1 MRNHSSLSFQKTGDS
16 SMAKITKSVF
26 FFFIL
31 FPAFAVAQWISIDEY
46 ALPNSPARVQLISDD
61 GLSTVIR
68 VDLPGFQLSEF
79 TSDGKVYHSISIGS
93 DAVTGETGYPEIP
106 HIARV
111 LAIPD
116 NGLVSVEI
124 LETTPV
130 QVFQGIYIPPVRES
144 WIEGKPETPY
154 LENDEVYSS
163 EKIYPQEAAR
173 VEDPAVF
180 RDFRIARVS
189 IFPIRYSP
197 TKREIQVIPSI
208 TVKINYSPG
217 FGLNPKTTP
226 PKPLA
231 PSFAKLY
238 SNFIF
243 NYQEVLQQRYG
254 GDIEG
259 HDIMLCIMPD
269 IYVEEFQ
276 SYAEWKHQSG
286 TEIFITRFSEIG
298 ANQSNPDIIKNYI
311 INVYNTWQNPPT
323 HILIVGDYGSPSG
336 NAPVK
341 YVSYGGWTF
350 VNEDYFVE
358 LEGNDYF
365 PEMMIGR
372 FTNYNGSGGGGE
384 YILQVMVD
392 KFLKYEKYP
401 YTTQPEWFKK
411 ATVCS
416 NDAYQSQVYTKRF
429 TAQQMLEN
437 GHFTSVDTMMS
448 NWPSCTYEESDIVA
462 AINNGRSFLNYR
474 GEGWSDG
481 WHASCY
487 YFTTSYVNSIN
498 NANKLTFV
506 TSIGCGVAMFDEG
519 NCFGETWLEKGSLTD
534 PPKGACAFIGP
545 TSNTH
550 TTYNNYIDKGIYVGM
565 FQEGLDSPGEALLR
579 GKLYMY
585 EQFGNVYYVEYHYK
599 IYCLLG
605 DPSIH
610 IWKDIPE
617 PVTVTHPQEIYVGF
631 NQVQVKVNNTSSGL
645 PVYNA
650 SVCISGNGVYSTGTT
665 DIGGTVIL
673 DVVPNSVGTLKLT
686 VTGGKVV
693 PVTDSIIVS
702 IGTENVTPHGDPQVT
717 DLDGNNDGLIN
728 PNENCSIS
736 FTLKNWGT
744 ITSNGVYAK
753 LSVPDSVN
761 YVNIISDSVAFGN
774 IAPGDTAAGLP
785 FQFFIEPECPVG
797 YIIVFKLHVA
807 STSSAWDYTHNEEVH
822 GCKLSVAEFF
832 IDDEGNVLHNY
843 RLDPGETVK
852 VAFKILNT
860 GDDQAPDVS
869 GILQTNDP
877 FITIIDSTAVFGTI
891 LPDSNTI
898 NQSDTYTIF
907 VSENCPVQ
915 YEAGVLL
922 KLSAHNGFYPYS
934 YEDSLILPVAM
945 PAASDP
951 TGPDAYGYYAYSS
964 YDVLW
969 SQHPEYNWIEI
980 DAIGTEIPKPGG
992 LSDFTQT
999 VNLPFN
1005 FKYYGNNFSQ
1015 VRISGDGWIAFGSGT
1030 QTKSLN
1036 FPLPCLDTLNNMTAV
1051 FWDDFFS
1058 NGPQGGGK
1066 LFYYSDPANHTF
1078 VIEWDTVPHRYDIT
1092 IKETFEI
1099 ILRDPA
1105 YYPTPTG
1112 DGEIIF
1118 QYKDVEEA
1126 GGCTVGIENSTEDIG
1141 LQYLFNEIYDP
1152 TANELVNGIAIKFT
1166 TETPTVVSIDGD
1178 EENPLTIPEAYTL
1191 KQNYPNP
1198 FNPLTHIIYEIPEAA
1213 YVKLSIYNINGSL
1226 VRTLQDGNQPAG
1238 RYRLLWDGNNSYGN
1252 KVSSGVYF
1260 YKIQAND
1267 FIQVKKMILLK

>member
-1 MRNHSSLSFQKTGDS
+1 MI
-16 SMAKITKSVF
+16 KIILF
-26 FFFIL
+26 GILFFIL
-31 FPAFAVAQWISIDEY
+31 VPAFCMAQWVSLDN
-46 ALPNSPARVQLISDD
+46 NSSPDSQPAVQLISDD
-61 GLSTVIR
+61 PSGTIIK
-68 VDLPGFQLSEF
+68 VDLPGFQIKEINAN
-79 TSDGKVYHSISIGS
+79 GKTYHSISFGS
-93 DAVTGETGYPEIP
+93 EATLTEVGSPDIP
-106 HIARV
+106 YIAKV

-116 NGLVSVEI
+116 QGSVSVEI
-124 LETTPV
+124 LETSEIRT
-130 QVFQGIYIPPVRES
+130 FEGINIAPARES

-154 LENDEVYSS
+154 QENPAVYSS
-163 EKIYPQEAAR
+163 NELYPKNFSS
-173 VEDPAVF
+173 VEDPAIF

-197 TKREIQVIPSI
+197 AKKEIYVVSSI
-208 TVKINYSPG
+208 TVKINYTPW

-226 PKPLA
+226 QKPIS

-238 SNFIF
+238 SGFIF
-243 NYQEVLQQRYG
+243 NYDEVLQQRYG
-254 GDIEG
+254 GSVEG

-269 IYVEEFQ
+269 IYFEEFQ
-276 SYAEWKHQSG
+276 PYAEWKHQSG
-286 TEIFITRFSEIG
+286 TEIFITKFSEIG

-311 INVYNTWQNPPT
+311 SDVYNGWANPPT

-392 KFLKYEKYP
+392 KFFKYEKYP
-401 YTTQPEWFKK
+401 YTAEPQWFKK

-416 NDAYQSQVYTKRF
+416 NDAYQSQVDTKRF
-429 TAQQMLEN
+429 TAQQMFEN

-448 NWPSCTYEESDIVA
+448 NWPACTYDESDIVA
-462 AINNGRSFLNYR
+462 AISDGRSFLNYR

-481 WHASCY
+481 WHANCY

-550 TTYNNYIDKGIYVGM
+550 TTYNNYLDKGIYVGM
-565 FQEGLDSPGEALLR
+565 FQEGLDSPGEAILR
-579 GKLYMY
+579 GKLFMY

-610 IWKDIPE
+610 IWKDVPE
-617 PVTVTHPQEIYVGF
+617 PVTVTHPNEIYVGF
-631 NQVQVKVNNTSSGL
+631 NQVQIKVNNTSSGL

-650 SVCISGNGVYSTGTT
+650 RVCISGNDVYVTGTT
-665 DIGGTVIL
+665 DIAGSVIL
-673 DVVPNSVGTLKLT
+673 DVEPNSAGSLKLV
-686 VTGGKVV
+686 VTGGEVI
-693 PVTDSIIVS
+693 PEIDSIIVS
-702 IGTENVTPHGDPQVT
+702 IGTENITPYGDPLLT
-717 DLDGNNDGLIN
+717 DLDGNDDGLIN
-728 PNENCSIS
+728 PNENCSIG

-744 ITSNGVYAK
+744 ITSNGVYAI
-753 LSVPDSVN
+753 LSVPDSVAF
-761 YVNIISDSVAFGN
+761 VNIITDSVAFGN
-774 IAPGDTAAGLP
+774 IAPDDTAAGLP
-785 FQFFIEPECPVG
+785 FQFYIEPECPVG
-797 YIIVFKLHVA
+797 YVILFKLHIS
-807 STSSAWDYTHNEEVH
+807 STTSTWDYIHNAEVH
-822 GCKLSVAEFF
+822 GCKLSPAEFY
-832 IDDEGNVLHNY
+832 IDDEGNILHNY
-843 RLDPGETVK
+843 RLDPGETAK
-852 VAFKILNT
+852 VTFKILNT
-860 GDDQAPDVS
+860 GDDIAPEVT
-869 GILQTNDP
+869 GIIQTDDP
-877 FITIIDSTAVFGTI
+877 YITIIDSMAVFGNI
-891 LPDSNTI
+891 LPDSNSI
-898 NQSDTYTIF
+898 NQSDTYTIS
-907 VSENCPVQ
+907 VSENCPLQ
-915 YEAGVLL
+915 YNAGFLL
-922 KLSAHNGFYPYS
+922 KLSTHNGFYPYARA
-934 YEDSLILPVAM
+934 DSLIIPVAM
-945 PAASDP
+945 PSASDP

-964 YDVLW
+964 YDILW

-980 DAIGTEIPKPGG
+980 DAMGTEIPKPGG
-992 LSDFTQT
+992 QSDFTQT

-1005 FKYYGNNFSQ
+1005 FKYYGNEFSQ
-1015 VRISGDGWIAFGSGT
+1015 LRISGDGWIAFGSGT

-1078 VIEWDTVPHRYDIT
+1078 IIEWDTVPHRYDLT

-1152 TANELVNGIAIKFT
+1152 TANELVNGIALKFT
-1166 TETPTVVSIDGD
+1166 TVAPTVVSLGED
-1178 EENPLTIPEAYTL
+1178 EDNSVIIPDAYTL
-1191 KQNYPNP
+1191 RQNYPNP

-1213 YVKLSIYNINGSL
+1213 HVKLNIYNINGSL
-1226 VRTLQDGNQPAG
+1226 VRTLQDGNQSAG
-1238 RYRLLWDGNNSYGN
+1238 KYEISWDGNNSSGH

-1260 YKIQAND
+1260 YKIQANS
-1267 FIQVKKMILLK
+1267 FVQVKKMVLLK